1 MIEKWYEVKAE
12 GVVDCMVDPSE
23 LKKSESWLIAHDF
36 NGRLIFENY
45 SRALLCWY
53 ERKESGCL
61 PKAENKCNLVL
72 RLKAGTKQEELVSY
86 AMNWNKRL
94 AEEFVNKGNGVW
106 ESAEVYQSQQEQD
119 KAAIRELQ
127 KFTSRCMR
135 KYSISDYQI
144 NVIEC

>member
-12 GVVDCMVDPSE
+12 GVVDCMVDPYE
-23 LKKSESWLIAHDF
+23 LKKSESWLVSHDF

-61 PKAENKCNLVL
+61 PKAESKGHLVL
-72 RLKAGTKQEELVSY
+72 RLKAGTNQEGLVMY

-94 AEEFVNKGNGVW
+94 SEEFIEKGSGVW
-106 ESAEVYQSQQEQD
+106 ESIGVYQSQQEQD
-119 KAAIRELQ
+119 KAAIRDLQ
-127 KFTSRCMR
+127 KFTDRCMS
-135 KYSISDYQI
+135 KLSISDYQMEI
-144 NVIEC
+144 SEC

>member
-1 MIEKWYEVKAE
+1 MEKWYEVKAE

-23 LKKSESWLIAHDF
+23 LKKSGSWLTSHDF

-61 PKAENKCNLVL
+61 PKAESKGHLVL

-94 AEEFVNKGNGVW
+94 AEEFVNKGNGVL
-106 ESAEVYQSQQEQD
+106 ESAEVYQSQHKQD

-127 KFTSRCMR
+127 KFARRCMR
-135 KYSISDYQI
+135 KYNISDYQI